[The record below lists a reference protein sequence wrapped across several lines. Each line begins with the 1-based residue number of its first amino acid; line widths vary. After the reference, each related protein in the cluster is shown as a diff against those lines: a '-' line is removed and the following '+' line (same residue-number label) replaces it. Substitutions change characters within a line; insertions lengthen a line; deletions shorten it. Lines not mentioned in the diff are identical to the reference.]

1 MKLDDTHPDYFVDDS
16 DEKPDE
22 GRTINFSAEEGSAAS
37 ADVPENAGPKPRKR
51 RWKWIT
57 GVLLVLIAAVCGWV
71 WFQFYNPFVEDAR
84 MKCYVINVEKRGV
97 LFKTFEADL
106 LTEKSLT
113 DSARVYSEKISV
125 SVPDAA
131 LARQLQDLQGTGK
144 LVDLSYETFK
154 GAVPW
159 RGASKT
165 VVTGFSK

>member
-1 MKLDDTHPDYFVDDS
+1 MKLDDTHTDYFVDDS
-16 DEKPDE
+16 DGQSDD
-22 GRTINFSAEEGSAAS
+22 GRTIKFSAEEGGATSTAVPEEAAS
-37 ADVPENAGPKPRKR
+37 KPRKR
-51 RWKWIT
+51 RWKWIA
-57 GVLLVLIAAVCGWV
+57 GVLFVLIAVACGWV
-71 WFQFYNPFVEDAR
+71 WFQFYNPYVEDAR
-84 MKCYVINVEKRGV
+84 MKCYVVNVEKRGV

-131 LARQLQDLQGTGK
+131 FARQLQDLQGTGK
-144 LVDLSYETFK
+144 LVELNYETFK
-154 GAVPW
+154 GVVPW